1 VTADCIVRDVR
12 CERLA
17 AACLRPCP
25 NAQHGCDFN
34 GNRASVI
41 MHEAI
46 CDFVPRGVLRRKI
59 QAVELEIQQQASL
72 VETLLDRLQRQQT
85 QADERSRL
93 QYQFALEKSNVQA
106 AMMRCALGSD
116 PAEAALRMLYSLP
129 ENRFIA
135 AVDREKAKGT
145 SHRVYSFPNMHIS
158 CVVHELNH
166 NVAVWFRKLSDFPFY
181 QPRTNAWFLLLH
193 PYDTTLSKKLIFDVS
208 KLNDVDTGDEHGC
221 ANFMTSTQL
230 DEFTVD
236 GKYYVA

>member
-34 GNRASVI
+34 GNRASVTE
-41 MHEAI
+41 HEAI
-46 CDFVPRGVLRRKI
+46 CDFVPRSVLRQKI

-85 QADERSRL
+85 QAGERSRL
-93 QYQFALEKSNVQA
+93 QQQFALEKSNMQT
-106 AMMRCALGSD
+106 AMMRCALGSN
-116 PAEAALRMLYSLP
+116 PAEAALRVLYSMP
-129 ENRFIA
+129 ENTFLTE
-135 AVDREKAKGT
+135 VDREKAKGT
-145 SHRVYSFPNMHIS
+145 SHCVYTVPNLHIS
-158 CVVHELNH
+158 CCVHELNH
-166 NVAVWFRKLSDFPFY
+166 NVAVWFRKLPDFAPG
-181 QPRTNAWFLLLH
+181 QPGQSVRFVLLH
-193 PYDTTLSKKLIFDVS
+193 PYNTTLSKKLIFDVS
-208 KLNDVDTGDEHGC
+208 KLNDSDTGCEKGW

-236 GKYYVA
+236 GKYYVH